1 MAQRKNLELE
11 LNLSTDSTA
20 PPPRAFISLPEL
32 RAAPAREARTS
43 EPSPKMPPSFLLR
56 QRLPRRSKR
65 RWLGVGCGRRS
76 PRRVFLDAG
85 QPLLCSVHPAAWS
98 IGAVSKMQAVVLVP
112 ENSDSHSGKHP
123 GGQTPRPVRRKHM
136 RVGRFASARIN
147 HAMDGRLARPGFLRS
162 LQIAPGVPR
171 ASRQGPHGPQRPPLL
186 NEPHVTRARAWLR
199 CLGAGTA
206 TTTTTATT
214 GRSTRRQVPT
224 RDLLRQ
230 PCRRHFV
237 AAGPAGPKQQSLVRH
252 RPP

>member
-1 MAQRKNLELE
+1 MRRSQPHHGPDDADVPGVAQRKNLELE

-20 PPPRAFISLPEL
+20 PPPRAFIGLPEL
-32 RAAPAREARTS
+32 RAAPAREARTSEES

-98 IGAVSKMQAVVLVP
+98 IGAVSKMQGCRPSPGEHRGARP
-112 ENSDSHSGKHP
+112 GKHGHP

-147 HAMDGRLARPGFLRS
+147 HAMDGRLAGTLGLS
-162 LQIAPGVPR
+162 QIAPGVPR
-171 ASRQGPHGPQRPPLL
+171 ASRQGPHGPQR
-186 NEPHVTRARAWLR
+186 
-199 CLGAGTA
+199 G
-206 TTTTTATT
+206 
-214 GRSTRRQVPT
+214 
-224 RDLLRQ
+224 
-230 PCRRHFV
+230 
-237 AAGPAGPKQQSLVRH
+237 SLC
-252 RPP
+252 